1 MSDFQRAGQ
10 RQVVSTRPLSKGMF
24 RDRATQLIEDGG
36 FFTIRNAIAGPR
48 GIYRRP
54 AFFEIAAGDAFR
66 DNAIDTKSWV
76 QSNGSVIET
85 LITESTVYDLS
96 KIGGL
101 TEIPLEYTTGTVASA
116 DGDTVTGTSTAWQ
129 NASDWNEVMPGDYF
143 VLDSDG
149 TAVRISAVNSA
160 TELELASTYPTASF
174 GDPTPVAYT
183 IYRGSRVRD
192 TSYLVDTVVAND
204 RMVFLSKYLPPVEM
218 NVAGDALEYL
228 QASGGDTQVNSA

>member
-66 DNAIDTKSWV
+66 DNTIDTKSWV

-96 KIGGL
+96 KVGGL
-101 TEIPLEYTTGTVASA
+101 TEIPFAYTTGTVASA
-116 DGDTVTGTSTAWQ
+116 DGDTVTGTSTVWQ
-129 NASDWNEVMPGDYF
+129 NASDWDAVMPGDYF

-149 TAVRISAVNSA
+149 TAVRIVAVNSA
-160 TELELASTYPTASF
+160 TEIELASTYPTTSF
-174 GDPTPVAYT
+174 TGESYT
-183 IYRGSRVRD
+183 IYRGFRVRD

-218 NVAGDALEYL
+218 NTAGNA
-228 QASGGDTQVNSA
+228 